1 MSETTNNVIVF
12 AGTTEGRQ
20 LAEACVGAPLTL
32 HVCVATEYG
41 ETLIEGAENV
51 RVLAGRR
58 DAAAMEALIAETGAK
73 LVIDATHPYADA
85 VTLSLRATCEKT
97 GTEYV
102 RLLRATEHA
111 GTDECVFVP
120 DTAAAAAYLN
130 TVEGNVL
137 LTVGSKE
144 LPGYTGVTDWQ
155 TRLYARIL
163 PLPSGV
169 QQATDC
175 GFKGKNLI
183 CMQGPFTEEINAAML
198 RMLDIRYLVTKDT
211 GSAGGFPEK
220 LAAARR
226 CGVQCVVVAR
236 PLEETG
242 LSLDECL
249 SMLERRFGFRRRKRV
264 TVLGTGVGS
273 EGMLTIEADRACRD
287 AQKIIGARRLT
298 ESLSRYGKPSVNAV
312 LPGDIAK
319 AVFEGTEE
327 RVVVAMSGDTGFY
340 SGTKKLLPL
349 LRGAEVRV
357 LPGISSIIFF
367 CSRLGIGWDDA
378 KLISAHGRECNYLAK
393 IRKNPKVIALTG
405 GDATANV
412 ILADLCANGL
422 GHVRV
427 TVGSDLSYPEEQI
440 VSGTAEE
447 LRAQTFPSLAVLMAE
462 NPAASCAPATCGKPD
477 SAFLRAEVPMTKQ
490 EVRAVTLAKLG
501 VTRSAVCWDVGA
513 GTGSVS
519 LEMAEC
525 AEDGVVYAVEQK
537 EAACELIEKNKL
549 HLGVSNVTV
558 VRGTAP
564 EALQALPAPSHV
576 FIGGSSGNMKE
587 ILELALQKNPQARI
601 VLNTVTAESFA
612 EAVELLKVLPVVDT
626 EIVELS
632 AAHGRAVGRY
642 HLMTA
647 QNPVFVISMTGG
659 MCCVE

>member
-1 MSETTNNVIVF
+1 MNDVILF
-12 AGTTEGRQ
+12 AGTTEGRL
-20 LAEACVGAPLTL
+20 LAEACKGAPLTL
-32 HVCVATEYG
+32 HVCVATDYG
-41 ETLIEGAENV
+41 ETLIEPAENI

-58 DAAAMEALIAETGAK
+58 DGAAMEALIAETGAG
-73 LVIDATHPYADA
+73 LVIDATHPYAA
-85 VTLSLRATCEKT
+85 VVTETVKAACEKT

-102 RLLRATEHA
+102 RLLRAMEHS
-111 GTDECVFVP
+111 GTDACVFVP

-130 TVEGNVL
+130 GVEGNVL

-144 LPGYTGVTDWQ
+144 LAGYTAVRDYAA
-155 TRLYARIL
+155 RLFARVL
-163 PLPSGV
+163 PLPSSV

-183 CMQGPFTEEINAAML
+183 AMQGPFTEEMNVAML
-198 RMLDIRYLVTKDT
+198 NMLDARYLVTKDT

-236 PLEETG
+236 PTEESGLTLDGCIALLEQ
-242 LSLDECL
+242 
-249 SMLERRFGFRRRKRV
+249 RFGFRRRKRV
-264 TVLGTGVGS
+264 TILGTGTGS
-273 EGMLTIEADRACRD
+273 EGMLTIAADRACRE

-298 ESLSRYGKPSVNAV
+298 ESLARYGKPAVHAV

-319 AVFEGTEE
+319 SVFEGSETEI
-327 RVVVAMSGDTGFY
+327 VVAMSGDTGFY

-349 LRGAEVRV
+349 LADAEVRV
-357 LPGISSIIFF
+357 LPGISSIVYF

-378 KLISAHGRECNYLAK
+378 LLISAHGRACNYLAK

-405 GDATANV
+405 GETDTNV
-412 ILADLCANGL
+412 ILADLRANGL

-427 TVGSDLSYPEEQI
+427 TVGSDLSYPEERI

-447 LRAQTFPSLAVLMAE
+447 LKDTVFPSLAVLLAE
-462 NPAASCAPATCGKPD
+462 NPAAACCGVPCGMPD

-501 VTRSAVCWDVGA
+501 VTKTAVCWDVGA

-519 LEMAEC
+519 MEMAEC
-525 AEDGVVYAVEQK
+525 AEDGMVYAVEQK
-537 EAACELIEKNKL
+537 PAACELIEKNKL
-549 HLGVSNVTV
+549 HLGISNVQV
-558 VRGTAP
+558 VPGTAP
-564 EALQALPAPSHV
+564 EALAALPAPSHV
-576 FIGGSSGNMKE
+576 FIGGSSGNMRE
-587 ILELALQKNPQARI
+587 ILELVLRKNPQARI
-601 VLNTVTAESFA
+601 VINTVTAQSYA
-612 EAVELLKVLPVVDT
+612 EAVTLLKALPFTDT
-626 EIVELS
+626 DIVELS
-632 AAHGRAVGRY
+632 AAHGRTLGRY

-659 MCCVE
+659 ACCDG

>member
-1 MSETTNNVIVF
+1 MNDVILV

-20 LAEACVGAPLTL
+20 LAEACKGAPLTL

-51 RVLAGRR
+51 RVLAGRK
-58 DAAAMEALIAETGAK
+58 DAAAQEKLIAETGAK
-73 LVIDATHPYADA
+73 LLIDATHPYAA
-85 VTLSLRATCEKT
+85 EVTESLRAVCEKT

-102 RLLRATEHA
+102 RLLRAAERA
-111 GTDECVFVP
+111 GTDRCVFVP

-144 LPGYTGVTDWQ
+144 LPGYTAVTDWQ
-155 TRLYARIL
+155 NRLYARIL
-163 PLPSGV
+163 PIPSGV
-169 QQATDC
+169 QQATEC

-183 CMQGPFTEEINAAML
+183 CMQGPFTEEMNAAMI

-220 LAAARR
+220 LSAAER

-236 PLEETG
+236 PLDETG
-242 LSLDECL
+242 LSPDACL
-249 SMLERRFGFRRRKRV
+249 AMLEERFGFRRRKRV

-287 AQKIIGARRLT
+287 AQKIIGAKRLT
-298 ESLSRYGKPSVNAV
+298 DSLARYGKPFVNAV
-312 LPGDIAK
+312 LPGDVAK
-319 AVFEGTEE
+319 AVFEGGEE

-349 LRGAEVRV
+349 LSGAEVRV
-357 LPGISSIIFF
+357 LPGISSVIYF

-378 KLISAHGRECNYLAK
+378 KLISAHGRACNYIAK

-405 GDATANV
+405 GDATADV
-412 ILADLCANGL
+412 ILDDLCANGL

-427 TVGSDLSYPEEQI
+427 TIGSDLSYPEERI
-440 VSGTAEE
+440 IAGTAAE
-447 LRAQTFPSLAVLMAE
+447 LRGGDVPSLAVLMAE
-462 NPAASCAPATCGKPD
+462 NPAAACVPVPCGKPD

-501 VTRSAVCWDVGA
+501 VTKSAVCWDVGA

-549 HLGVSNVTV
+549 HLGITNVEV

-564 EALQALPAPSHV
+564 EALEGLPAPTHV
-576 FIGGSSGNMKE
+576 FIGGSSGSMKE
-587 ILELALQKNPQARI
+587 ILELILQKNPQARV

-612 EAVELLKVLPVVDT
+612 EAVGLLKELPFIDT

-632 AAHGRAVGRY
+632 AAHGRSVGRY

-647 QNPVFVISMTGG
+647 QNPVYVISMTGG

>member
-1 MSETTNNVIVF
+1 MSDVIVF
-12 AGTTEGRQ
+12 AGTTEGRL
-20 LAEACVGAPLTL
+20 LAEACKGAPLTL

-51 RVLAGRR
+51 RVLAGRK
-58 DAAAMEALIAETGAK
+58 DEAAMEALIAETGAQ
-73 LVIDATHPYADA
+73 LLIDATHPYADA
-85 VTLSLRATCEKT
+85 VTKSLRAVCEKT

-102 RLLRATEHA
+102 RLLRAAEHA
-111 GTDECVFVP
+111 GTEQCVFVP

-144 LPGYTGVTDWQ
+144 LPGYTCVKDYE
-155 TRLYARIL
+155 TRLFARIL

-183 CMQGPFTEEINAAML
+183 AMQGPFSEELNIAML
-198 RMLDIRYLVTKDT
+198 RALDARYLVTKDT

-220 LAAARR
+220 LAAAQK

-242 LSLDECL
+242 LGLDECL
-249 SMLERRFGFRRRKRV
+249 AMLERRLGFTRRKTV

-273 EGMLTIEADRACRD
+273 EGMLTIEADRACRE
-287 AQKIIGARRLT
+287 AQKIIGAKRLT
-298 ESLSRYGKPSVNAV
+298 ESLASYGKPCVHAIA
-312 LPGDIAK
+312 PADIAA
-319 AVFEGTEE
+319 AVFSGAEE

-357 LPGISSIIFF
+357 LPGISSVVYF

-378 KLISAHGRECNYLAK
+378 TLISAHGRECNYLAK

-412 ILADLCANGL
+412 ILDALCENGL
-422 GHVRV
+422 DHVRV
-427 TVGSDLSYPEEQI
+427 TVGSELSYPAERI
-440 VSGTAEE
+440 VSGTAAQ
-447 LRAQTFPSLAVLMAE
+447 LRAETFPSLAVLMAE
-462 NPAASCAPATCGKPD
+462 NPAAACYGVTCGWPD

-501 VTRSAVCWDVGA
+501 VTKRAVCWDVGA

-525 AEDGVVYAVEQK
+525 AEDGTVYAVEQK
-537 EAACELIEKNKL
+537 EAACELIERNKL
-549 HLGVSNVTV
+549 HLGISNVVV

-564 EALQALPAPSHV
+564 EALEALPAPTHV
-576 FIGGSSGNMKE
+576 FIGGSSGNMKD

-601 VLNTVTAESFA
+601 VVNTVTAESFA
-612 EAVELLKVLPVVDT
+612 EAVALLKTLPVVDT

>member
-1 MSETTNNVIVF
+1 MNDVILF

-41 ETLIEGAENV
+41 ETLIEGSENV
-51 RVLAGRR
+51 HVLAGRK
-58 DAAAMEALIAETGAK
+58 DAAAQERLIAETGAK
-73 LVIDATHPYADA
+73 LLIDATHPYAA
-85 VTLSLRATCEKT
+85 EVTESLRAVCEKT

-102 RLLRATEHA
+102 RLLRASEHA
-111 GTDECVFVP
+111 GTDKCVFVP

-155 TRLYARIL
+155 NRLYARIL
-163 PLPSGV
+163 PIPSGV
-169 QQATDC
+169 QQATEA

-183 CMQGPFTEEINAAML
+183 CMQGPFTEEMNAAMI

-220 LAAARR
+220 LSAAEK

-236 PLEETG
+236 PLDETG
-242 LSLDECL
+242 LSLDACL
-249 SMLERRFGFRRRKRV
+249 AMLEGRFGFRRRKRV

-287 AQKIIGARRLT
+287 AQKIIGAKRLT
-298 ESLSRYGKPSVNAV
+298 ESLARYGKPFVNAV

-319 AVFEGTEE
+319 AVFEGSEE
-327 RVVVAMSGDTGFY
+327 RIVVAMSGDTGFY

-349 LRGAEVRV
+349 LRDAEVRV
-357 LPGISSIIFF
+357 LPGISSIIYF

-378 KLISAHGRECNYLAK
+378 KLISAHGRACNYVAK

-412 ILADLCANGL
+412 ILDDLCANGL

-427 TVGSDLSYPEEQI
+427 TIGSDLSYPQEQI
-440 VSGTAEE
+440 ISGTAEE
-447 LRAQTFPSLAVLMAE
+447 LRGGDVPSLAVLMAE
-462 NPAASCAPATCGKPD
+462 NPAAACAPVPCGKPD

-501 VTRSAVCWDVGA
+501 ITKTAVCWDVGA

-525 AEDGVVYAVEQK
+525 AEDGFVYAVEQK

-549 HLGVSNVTV
+549 HLGITNVEV

-564 EALQALPAPSHV
+564 EALADLPAPTHV

-587 ILELALQKNPQARI
+587 ILELILQKNPQARV

-612 EAVELLKVLPVVDT
+612 EAIGLIRELPFIDT

-632 AAHGRAVGRY
+632 AAHGRSVGRY

-647 QNPVFVISMTGG
+647 ANPVFVISMTGG

>member
-1 MSETTNNVIVF
+1 MSDVIVF
-12 AGTTEGRQ
+12 AGTTEGRL
-20 LAEACVGAPLTL
+20 LAEACKGAPITL

-51 RVLAGRR
+51 RVLAGRK
-58 DAAAMEALIAETGAK
+58 DDAAMEALIAETGAQ
-73 LVIDATHPYADA
+73 LLIDATHPYADA
-85 VTLSLRATCEKT
+85 VTKSLRAVCEKT

-102 RLLRATEHA
+102 RLLRAAEHA
-111 GTDECVFVP
+111 GTERCVFVP

-144 LPGYTGVTDWQ
+144 LPGYTCVKDYE
-155 TRLYARIL
+155 TRLFARIL
-163 PLPSGV
+163 PIPSGV

-183 CMQGPFTEEINAAML
+183 AMQGPFSEELNIAML
-198 RMLDIRYLVTKDT
+198 RALDARYLVTKDT

-220 LAAARR
+220 LAAAQK

-242 LSLDECL
+242 LGLDECL
-249 SMLERRFGFRRRKRV
+249 AMLERRFGFTRRKTV

-273 EGMLTIEADRACRD
+273 EGMLTIEADRACRE
-287 AQKIIGARRLT
+287 AQKIIGAKRLT
-298 ESLSRYGKPSVNAV
+298 ESLARYGKPCVHAIA
-312 LPGDIAK
+312 PADIAA
-319 AVFEGTEE
+319 AVFSGAEE

-357 LPGISSIIFF
+357 LPGISSVVYF

-378 KLISAHGRECNYLAK
+378 TLISAHGRDCNYLAK

-412 ILADLCANGL
+412 ILDALCENGL

-427 TVGSDLSYPEEQI
+427 TVGSELSYPAERI
-440 VSGTAEE
+440 VSGTAAQ
-447 LRAQTFPSLAVLMAE
+447 LRAETFPSLAVLMAE
-462 NPAASCAPATCGKPD
+462 NPAAACHGVTGGWPD

-501 VTRSAVCWDVGA
+501 VTKRAVCWDVGA

-525 AEDGVVYAVEQK
+525 AEDGTVYAVEQK
-537 EAACELIEKNKL
+537 EAACELIERNKL
-549 HLGVSNVTV
+549 HLGISNVVV

-564 EALQALPAPSHV
+564 EALEALPAPTHV
-576 FIGGSSGNMKE
+576 FIGGSSGNMKD

-601 VLNTVTAESFA
+601 VINTVTAESFA
-612 EAVELLKVLPVVDT
+612 EAVTLMKALPVTDR

>member
-1 MSETTNNVIVF
+1 MSNVIVF
-12 AGTTEGRQ
+12 AGTTEGRM
-20 LAEACVGAPLTL
+20 LAEACKGAPLTL

-41 ETLIEGAENV
+41 ETLIEPSENI
-51 RVLAGRR
+51 RVLAGRK
-58 DAAAMEALIAETGAK
+58 DAAAMEQLIRETGAE
-73 LVIDATHPYADA
+73 LVVDATHPYAAGVTESLQA
-85 VTLSLRATCEKT
+85 VCAQT

-102 RLLRATEHA
+102 RLLRAAEHEGTE
-111 GTDECVFVP
+111 TCIFVP

-144 LPGYTGVTDWQ
+144 LPGYTGVTDYQ
-155 TRLYARIL
+155 NRLYARIL

-169 QQATDC
+169 QQAIEN

-183 CMQGPFTEEINAAML
+183 CMQGPFSEEINVAMI

-220 LAAARR
+220 LAAAKK

-242 LSLDECL
+242 LGLDECL
-249 SMLERRFGFRRRKRV
+249 SMLEQRFGFRRRKRV
-264 TVLGTGVGS
+264 TILGTGVGS
-273 EGMLTIEADRACRD
+273 EGMLTIEADRACRE
-287 AQKIIGARRLT
+287 AQKIIGAKRLT
-298 ESLSRYGKPSVNAV
+298 ESLSRYGKPCENAI
-312 LPGDIAK
+312 LPAEIAK
-319 AVFEGTEE
+319 SVFSGSEE

-349 LRGAEVRV
+349 LSGAEVRV
-357 LPGISSIIFF
+357 LPGISSVVYF

-378 KLISAHGRECNYLAK
+378 KLISAHGRACNYLAK
-393 IRKNPKVIALTG
+393 IRKYPKVIALTG
-405 GDATANV
+405 GDADANV
-412 ILADLCANGL
+412 ILADLRANGL

-427 TVGSDLSYPEEQI
+427 TIGSDLSYETERI
-440 VSGTAEE
+440 VAGTADE
-447 LRAQTFPSLAVLMAE
+447 LAATKFPSLAVLMAE
-462 NPAASCAPATCGKPD
+462 NPAATCAPVTCGKPD

-501 VTRSAVCWDVGA
+501 VTRTAVCWDVGA

-549 HLGVSNVTV
+549 HLGISNVEV

-564 EALQALPAPSHV
+564 EALEALPAPTHV

-587 ILELALQKNPQARI
+587 ILELILQKNPQARI
-601 VLNTVTAESFA
+601 VINTVTAESFA
-612 EAVELLKVLPVVDT
+612 EAVGLMKTLPFIDT

-632 AAHGRAVGRY
+632 AAHGRSVGRY

-647 QNPVFVISMTGG
+647 QNPVYVISMTGG
-659 MCCVE
+659 MCCNE

>member
-1 MSETTNNVIVF
+1 MSGDVILF
-12 AGTTEGRQ
+12 AGTSEGRR
-20 LAEACVGAPLTL
+20 LAEACKGAPMTL
-32 HVCVATEYG
+32 HVCVATAYG
-41 ETLIEGAENV
+41 ETLIEPGENV
-51 RVLAGRR
+51 RVLAGQK
-58 DAAAMEALIAETGAK
+58 DAAAMEALIAETGAQ
-73 LVIDATHPYADA
+73 LVVDATHPYAA
-85 VTLSLRATCEKT
+85 GVTEALRAVCAKT

-102 RLLRATEHA
+102 RLLRAAEHA
-111 GTDECVFVP
+111 GTETCVFVP

-144 LPGYTGVTDWQ
+144 LPGYTAVRDYE
-155 TRLYARIL
+155 TRLFARIL
-163 PLPSGV
+163 PIPSGIE
-169 QQATDC
+169 QASAC
-175 GFKGKNLI
+175 GFKGRNLI
-183 CMQGPFTEEINAAML
+183 AMQGPFTEEMNAAMI

-211 GSAGGFPEK
+211 GAAGGFPEK
-220 LAAARR
+220 LAAAKQ
-226 CGVQCVVVAR
+226 CGAQCVVVAR

-242 LSLDECL
+242 LSLDDCL
-249 SMLERRFGFRRRKRV
+249 AFLEKRYGFVRRKRV
-264 TVLGTGVGS
+264 TILGTGVGS
-273 EGMLTIEADRACRD
+273 EGMLTIEADRACRG
-287 AQKIIGARRLT
+287 AQKIIGAKRLT
-298 ESLSRYGKPSVNAV
+298 ESLSRYGKPFVNAV
-312 LPGDIAK
+312 APADIAK
-319 AVFEGTEE
+319 SVFEGSEE
-327 RVVVAMSGDTGFY
+327 EIVIAMSGDTGFY

-349 LRGAEVRV
+349 LAGAEVRV
-357 LPGISSIIFF
+357 LPGISSILYF
-367 CSRLGIGWDDA
+367 CARLGIGWDDA
-378 KLISAHGRECNYLAK
+378 LLISAHGRACNYLAK

-405 GDATANV
+405 GDTDANV

-427 TVGSDLSYPEEQI
+427 TVGSDLSYETERI
-440 VSGTAEE
+440 VAGTAEE

-462 NPAASCAPATCGKPD
+462 NPAAACRAVPCGKPD
-477 SAFLRAEVPMTKQ
+477 GAFLRAEVPMTKQ

-501 VTRSAVCWDVGA
+501 VTKRAICWDVGA

-537 EAACELIEKNKL
+537 PEACELIEKNKL

-564 EALQALPAPSHV
+564 EALEALPAPTHV

-587 ILELALQKNPQARI
+587 ILELVLQKNPQARI

-612 EAVELLKVLPVVDT
+612 EAVGLLKALPVTDT

-632 AAHGRAVGRY
+632 AAHGRRVGRY

>member
-1 MSETTNNVIVF
+1 MNDVILF
-12 AGTTEGRQ
+12 AGTTEGRM
-20 LAEACVGAPLTL
+20 LAQSCKNQPLTL
-32 HVCVATEYG
+32 HVCVATDYG
-41 ETLIEGAENV
+41 ETLIEPAENI
-51 RVLAGRR
+51 RVLAGRK
-58 DAAAMEALIAETGAK
+58 DAAAMAALIAETGAR
-73 LVIDATHPYADA
+73 LVVDATHPYAA
-85 VTLSLRATCEKT
+85 VVTETIRAVCEKT
-97 GTEYV
+97 GAEYL
-102 RLLRATEHA
+102 RLLRAAEHA
-111 GTDECVFVP
+111 GTEDCVFVP
-120 DTAAAAAYLN
+120 DTAAAAEFLN
-130 TVEGNVL
+130 TAEGNVL

-144 LPGYTGVTDWQ
+144 LPGYTGVKDYQ
-155 TRLYARIL
+155 TRLFARVL
-163 PLPSGV
+163 PLMSSV

-175 GFKGKNLI
+175 GFTGKNLI
-183 CMQGPFTEEINAAML
+183 CMQGPFTEELNVAML
-198 RMLDIRYLVTKDT
+198 KALDARWLITKDT

-220 LAAARR
+220 LSAARK
-226 CGVQCVVVAR
+226 CGVRCVVIAR

-242 LSLDECL
+242 LSFDECL
-249 SMLERRFGFRRRKRV
+249 SALERRFGFTRRKRV
-264 TVLGTGVGS
+264 TVLGTGTGS
-273 EGMLTIEADRACRD
+273 EGMLTLEADRACRE
-287 AQKIIGARRLT
+287 AEKIIGAKRLT
-298 ESLSRYGKPSVNAV
+298 EALARYGKPFENAI
-312 LPGDIAK
+312 LPADIAK
-319 AVFEGTEE
+319 AVFSGSEE

-349 LRGAEVRV
+349 LDGAEVRV
-357 LPGISSIIFF
+357 LPGISSVVYF

-378 KLISAHGRECNYLAK
+378 TLISAHGRDCNYLAK

-412 ILADLCANGL
+412 ILDDLCANGL

-427 TVGSDLSYPEEQI
+427 TVGSELSYPAEQI

-447 LRAQTFPSLAVLMAE
+447 LRGQSFPSLAVLMAE
-462 NPAASCAPATCGKPD
+462 NPAAADRPVPCGKPD
-477 SAFLRAEVPMTKQ
+477 GAFLRAEVPMTKQ

-537 EAACELIEKNKL
+537 ETACELIEKNKL
-549 HLGVSNVTV
+549 HLGVSNVRV

-564 EALQALPAPSHV
+564 EALSELPAPTHV

-587 ILELALQKNPQARI
+587 ILELALGKNPRARI
-601 VLNTVTAESFA
+601 VVNTVTAESFA
-612 EAVELLKVLPVVDT
+612 EAVELMKRLPVTDC

-632 AAHGRAVGRY
+632 AAHGRSVGRY

-659 MCCVE
+659 ADRVE

>member
-1 MSETTNNVIVF
+1 MNDVILF
-12 AGTTEGRQ
+12 AGTTEGRL
-20 LAEACVGAPLTL
+20 LAEACRSQPLTL
-32 HVCVATEYG
+32 HVCVATDYG
-41 ETLIEGAENV
+41 ETLIEPAENI
-51 RVLAGRR
+51 RVLAGRK
-58 DAAAMEALIAETGAK
+58 DAAAIEALISETGAQ
-73 LVIDATHPYADA
+73 LVVDATHPYAA
-85 VTLSLRATCEKT
+85 SVTGTLQTVCGRT
-97 GTEYV
+97 GTEYI
-102 RLLRATEHA
+102 RLLRAAEHDGA
-111 GTDECVFVP
+111 ADCVFVP

-144 LPGYTGVTDWQ
+144 LAGYTGVKDYQ
-155 TRLYARIL
+155 TRLFARVL
-163 PLPSGV
+163 PLLSSV
-169 QQATDC
+169 QQAADC

-183 CMQGPFTEEINAAML
+183 AMQGPFTEDMNVAML
-198 RMLDIRYLVTKDT
+198 KMLDARCLVTKDT

-220 LAAARR
+220 LAAARK
-226 CGVQCVVVAR
+226 CGVQCVVVSR

-242 LSLDECL
+242 LCFDECL
-249 SMLERRFGFRRRKRV
+249 SLLERRFGFTRRRTV
-264 TVLGTGVGS
+264 TVIGTGTGS
-273 EGMLTIEADRACRD
+273 EGMLTIEADRACRE
-287 AQKIIGARRLT
+287 AQKIIGAKRLT
-298 ESLSRYGKPSVNAV
+298 ESLARYGKPCENAIA
-312 LPGDIAK
+312 PADIAK
-319 AVFEGTEE
+319 AVFSGSEE
-327 RVVVAMSGDTGFY
+327 RVVIAMSGDTGFY

-349 LRGAEVRV
+349 LRGANVRV
-357 LPGISSIIFF
+357 LPGISSVVYF

-378 KLISAHGRECNYLAK
+378 LLISAHGRSCNYLAK

-405 GDATANV
+405 GEADANV

-427 TVGSDLSYPEEQI
+427 TVGSDLSYPSERI
-440 VSGTAEE
+440 VAGTAEE
-447 LRAQTFPSLAVLMAE
+447 LRAQTFPPLAVLMAE
-462 NPAASCAPATCGKPD
+462 NPAAACVPVPCGLPD

-501 VTRSAVCWDVGA
+501 VTKGAVCWDVGA

-525 AEDGVVYAVEQK
+525 AEDGAVYAVEQK

-549 HLGVSNVTV
+549 HLGVSNVRV

-564 EALQALPAPSHV
+564 EALEALPAPTHV
-576 FIGGSSGNMKE
+576 FVGGSSGNMKE

-601 VLNTVTAESFA
+601 VINTVTAESFA
-612 EAVELLKVLPVVDT
+612 EAVELMKRLPVVDT

-632 AAHGRAVGRY
+632 AAHGRSVGRY

>member
-1 MSETTNNVIVF
+1 MSDVIVF
-12 AGTTEGRQ
+12 AGTTEGRL
-20 LAEACVGAPLTL
+20 LAEACKGAPITL

-51 RVLAGRR
+51 RVLAGRK
-58 DAAAMEALIAETGAK
+58 DDAAMEALIAETGAQ
-73 LVIDATHPYADA
+73 LLIDATHPYADA
-85 VTLSLRATCEKT
+85 VTKSLRAVCEKT

-102 RLLRATEHA
+102 RLLRAAEHA
-111 GTDECVFVP
+111 GTERCVFVP

-144 LPGYTGVTDWQ
+144 LPGYTCVKDYE
-155 TRLYARIL
+155 TRLFARIL
-163 PLPSGV
+163 PIPSGV

-183 CMQGPFTEEINAAML
+183 AMQGPFSEELNIAML
-198 RMLDIRYLVTKDT
+198 RALDARYLVTKDT

-220 LAAARR
+220 LAAAQK

-242 LSLDECL
+242 LGLDECL
-249 SMLERRFGFRRRKRV
+249 AMLERRFGFTRRKTV
-264 TVLGTGVGS
+264 TILGTGVGS
-273 EGMLTIEADRACRD
+273 EGMLTIEADRACRE
-287 AQKIIGARRLT
+287 AQKIIGAKRLT
-298 ESLSRYGKPSVNAV
+298 ESLARYGKPCVHAIA
-312 LPGDIAK
+312 PADIAA
-319 AVFEGTEE
+319 AVFSGAEE

-357 LPGISSIIFF
+357 LPGISSVVYF

-378 KLISAHGRECNYLAK
+378 TLISAHGRDCNYLAK

-412 ILADLCANGL
+412 ILDALCENGL

-427 TVGSDLSYPEEQI
+427 TVGSELSYPAERI
-440 VSGTAEE
+440 VSGTAAQ
-447 LRAQTFPSLAVLMAE
+447 LRAETFPSLAVLMAE
-462 NPAASCAPATCGKPD
+462 NPAAACHGVTGGWPD

-501 VTRSAVCWDVGA
+501 VTKRAVCWDVGA

-525 AEDGVVYAVEQK
+525 AEDGTVYAVEQK
-537 EAACELIEKNKL
+537 EAACELIERNKL
-549 HLGVSNVTV
+549 HLGISNVVV

-564 EALQALPAPSHV
+564 EALEALPAPTHV
-576 FIGGSSGNMKE
+576 FIGGSSGNMKD

-601 VLNTVTAESFA
+601 VINTVTAESFA
-612 EAVELLKVLPVVDT
+612 EAVTLMKALPVTDR

>member
-1 MSETTNNVIVF
+1 MNDVILF
-12 AGTTEGRQ
+12 AGTSEGRL
-20 LAEACVGAPLTL
+20 LAEACKGAPLTM

-41 ETLIEGAENV
+41 ETLIEPSENV
-51 RVLAGRR
+51 RVLAGHK
-58 DAAAMEALIAETGAK
+58 DAAAMEALIAETGAA
-73 LVIDATHPYADA
+73 LVVDATHPYAA
-85 VTLSLRATCEKT
+85 GVTEALRAVCEKT

-102 RLLRATEHA
+102 RLLRAAEHEGTES
-111 GTDECVFVP
+111 CVFVP

-144 LPGYTGVTDWQ
+144 LPGYTAVKDYE
-155 TRLYARIL
+155 TRLFARIL
-163 PLPSGV
+163 PIPSGI
-169 QQATDC
+169 QQAADC

-183 CMQGPFTEEINAAML
+183 AMQGPFTEEMNAAMI

-211 GSAGGFPEK
+211 GAAGGFPEK
-220 LAAARR
+220 LAAAKR
-226 CGVQCVVVAR
+226 CGAQCVVVAR
-236 PLEETG
+236 PLDETG

-249 SMLERRFGFRRRKRV
+249 AFLEKRFGFARRKRV
-264 TVLGTGVGS
+264 TILGTGVGS
-273 EGMLTIEADRACRD
+273 EGMLTIESDRACRD
-287 AQKIIGARRLT
+287 AQKIIGAKRLT
-298 ESLSRYGKPSVNAV
+298 ESLSRYGKPFVNAV
-312 LPGDIAK
+312 SPGDIAK
-319 AVFEGTEE
+319 AVFEGSEE
-327 RVVVAMSGDTGFY
+327 RIVVAMSGDTGFY

-349 LRGAEVRV
+349 LSGAEVRV
-357 LPGISSIIFF
+357 LPGISSIIYF

-378 KLISAHGRECNYLAK
+378 LLISAHGRACNYLAK

-405 GDATANV
+405 GDTDANV
-412 ILADLCANGL
+412 ILEDLCANGL

-427 TVGSDLSYPEEQI
+427 TVGSDLSYDTERI
-440 VSGTAEE
+440 VAGTAEE
-447 LRAQTFPSLAVLMAE
+447 LREKQFPSLAVLMAE
-462 NPAASCAPATCGKPD
+462 NPAAACCGVPCGLPD
-477 SAFLRAEVPMTKQ
+477 GAFLRAEVPMTKQ

-501 VTRSAVCWDVGA
+501 VTKRAVCWDVGA

-525 AEDGVVYAVEQK
+525 AEDGAVYAVEQK
-537 EAACELIEKNKL
+537 PEACELIEKNKL

-558 VRGTAP
+558 VPGKAP
-564 EALQALPAPSHV
+564 EALADLPAPTHV

-587 ILELALQKNPQARI
+587 ILELILQKNPQARI

-612 EAVELLKVLPVVDT
+612 EAVGLLKALPVIDT

-632 AAHGRAVGRY
+632 AAHGRPVGRY

-647 QNPVFVISMTGG
+647 QNPVYVISMTGG

>member
-1 MSETTNNVIVF
+1 MNDVILF
-12 AGTTEGRQ
+12 AGTTEGRL
-20 LAEACVGAPLTL
+20 LAQSCKGAPLTL
-32 HVCVATEYG
+32 HVSVVTDYG
-41 ETLIEGAENV
+41 ETLIEPAENI
-51 RVLAGRR
+51 RVLAGRK
-58 DAAAMEALIAETGAK
+58 DAAAIEALLSETGAK
-73 LVIDATHPYADA
+73 LIIDATHPYAA
-85 VTLSLRATCEKT
+85 SVTGTLRAVCERT

-102 RLLRATEHA
+102 RLLRAADHDGA
-111 GTDECVFVP
+111 ADCVFVP
-120 DTAAAAAYLN
+120 DTAAAAEYLN

-144 LPGYTGVTDWQ
+144 LAGYTAVRGYE
-155 TRLYARIL
+155 TRLFARVL
-163 PLPSGV
+163 PLTSSV

-183 CMQGPFTEEINAAML
+183 AMQGPFTEEMNVAML
-198 RMLDIRYLVTKDT
+198 RMLDARYLVTKDT
-211 GSAGGFPEK
+211 GGAGGFPEK
-220 LAAARR
+220 LAAAKQ

-249 SMLERRFGFRRRKRV
+249 TLLERRFGFTRRKQV
-264 TVLGTGVGS
+264 TVIGVGTVS
-273 EGMLTIEADRACRD
+273 EGMLTLEADRVCR
-287 AQKIIGARRLT
+287 AAEKIIGAKRLT
-298 ESLSRYGKPSVNAV
+298 ESLSRYGKPCVNAIA
-312 LPGDIAK
+312 PKDIA
-319 AVFEGTEE
+319 AAAFAGSET

-357 LPGISSIIFF
+357 LPGISSIVYF
-367 CSRLGIGWDDA
+367 CSRLGTGWDDA
-378 KLISAHGRECNYLAK
+378 LLISAHGRDCNYLAK

-412 ILADLCANGL
+412 ILDDLCANGL

-427 TVGSDLSYPEEQI
+427 TVGAELSYDEERI
-440 VSGTAEE
+440 VSGTAAE
-447 LRAQTFPSLAVLMAE
+447 LKNETFPSLAVLMAE
-462 NPAASCAPATCGKPD
+462 NPAAVCCGVPCGLPD

-490 EVRAVTLAKLG
+490 EVRAVTLAKLS
-501 VTRSAVCWDVGA
+501 VPKRAVCWDVGA

-525 AEDGVVYAVEQK
+525 AEDGIVYAVEQK
-537 EAACELIEKNKL
+537 EAACGLIEKNKL
-549 HLGVSNVTV
+549 HLGVANVRV
-558 VRGTAP
+558 VCGTAP
-564 EALQALPAPSHV
+564 EALIDLPAPTHV
-576 FIGGSSGNMKE
+576 FIGGSSGNMKD
-587 ILELALQKNPQARI
+587 ILELVLQKNPQARI
-601 VLNTVTAESFA
+601 VINTVTAESFA
-612 EAVELLKVLPVVDT
+612 EAVGLMKALPVVDV

-632 AAHGRAVGRY
+632 AAHGRSVGRY